1 MNDVIYYSLIVLPN
15 KPPDKKGIIQRKTD
29 ELEIIDGYP
38 KFIHE
43 FGVIFKEE
51 YYELMKRF

>member
-1 MNDVIYYSLIVLPN
+1 
-15 KPPDKKGIIQRKTD
+15 
-29 ELEIIDGYP
+29 LEIIDGYP

-51 YYELMKRF
+51 YYELMKRFWCQVKLSDDKIYLEKVVTDSCPVSIR